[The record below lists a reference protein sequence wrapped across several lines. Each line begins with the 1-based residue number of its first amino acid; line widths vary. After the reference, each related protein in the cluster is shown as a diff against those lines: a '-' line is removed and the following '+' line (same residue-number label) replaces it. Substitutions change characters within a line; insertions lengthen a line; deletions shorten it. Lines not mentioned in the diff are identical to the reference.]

1 MRLKNVL
8 YSGLVFTLAIILT
21 YGTSPIDTSG
31 FGPAGRQAQPY
42 TGGPQLPF
50 QSREQRRARDVPLI
64 EGGQATGGGV

>member
-50 QSREQRRARDVPLI
+50 QSREQRARNVPLI
-64 EGGQATGGGV
+64 EGKATGGGV